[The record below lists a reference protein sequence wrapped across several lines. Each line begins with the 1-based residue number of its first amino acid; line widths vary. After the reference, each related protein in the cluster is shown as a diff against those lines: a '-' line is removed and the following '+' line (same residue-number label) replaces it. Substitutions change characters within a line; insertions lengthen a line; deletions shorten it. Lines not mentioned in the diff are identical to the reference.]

1 MNEVPYRQYP
11 TNSTRGKVQKFKT
24 HHSSISESTDF
35 DKLSDMQTPNRHL
48 GKKQTSLLLT
58 LSLALL
64 FALSPKVQA
73 DEYEEVTYDDLVSQI
88 GRSKSQLTNRQETTA
103 DFESLQIHAGF
114 GLVTTATTINYQ
126 GANNLKYQNGFQLSM
141 GIDLFSSNWATEGVI
156 RNFGQVTSGTE
167 TRSLRELDLKIV
179 FRSTPERRLGL
190 RAGAGMGTRYFK
202 LTDDFNGVVINDTT
216 PTAVAFAGFDIY
228 ASQNMSFGIETG
240 IRSAMVAS
248 TTDKNSVDATFRLDT
263 FF

>member
-1 MNEVPYRQYP
+1 M
-11 TNSTRGKVQKFKT
+11 VQKIKSP
-24 HHSSISESTDF
+24 HSAISIFSDF
-35 DKLSDMQTPNRHL
+35 VKLRSMQTLNMPPSSKWPSALKILILCL
-48 GKKQTSLLLT
+48 GLISAFST
-58 LSLALL
+58 
-64 FALSPKVQA
+64 KVWA
-73 DEYEEVTYDDLVSQI
+73 DEYEEVTYDDLINQI
-88 GRSKSQLTNRQETTA
+88 GRSKSQLSSQQENTA
-103 DFESLQIHAGF
+103 GFDSLQIHAGF

-126 GANNLKYQNGFQLSM
+126 GTNNLKYQNGFQISM
-141 GIDLFSSNWATEGVI
+141 GIDLFSNNWATEGVI

-179 FRSTPERRLGL
+179 FRSTPEHRLGL

-202 LTDDFNGVVINDTT
+202 LSDEFNGVLINDTT
-216 PTAVAFAGFDIY
+216 PTALAFAGFDIY
-228 ASQNMSFGIETG
+228 ASKNMSFGIETG